1 MDRTLED
8 GGSTAVALEDHGGAA
23 ALGGTL
29 GGGSRL
35 QRGRWAVAA
44 AAAAA
49 EEHATMV
56 SASVSSKPRATVTML
71 ASSMGRMARE
81 DVSNARDVRWQ
92 QWQEDWIIVVAGGSG
107 SGRYTTS
114 VNEGRS
120 RGG

>member
-1 MDRTLED
+1 LED
-8 GGSTAVALEDHGGAA
+8 GGGAA

-29 GGGSRL
+29 GHGSKL
-35 QRGRWAVAA
+35 QRGHW

-56 SASVSSKPRATVTML
+56 SASVSSKPRATVTMS
-71 ASSMGRMARE
+71 ASALGRTARE

-114 VNEGRS
+114 VNEARS